1 MMQVV
6 WYVYLRVFL
15 FLRRE
20 NMFRIFKNRAKESTV
35 NAPVTGVCI
44 DITEVKDEA
53 FSSKLMG
60 DGLAFVPEESTVYAP
75 CNGKIDMIFPSM
87 HAFGIKRDDGLQV
100 LVHIGIDTVNLNGKG
115 FQTHK
120 RVNDKVRQGEPI
132 ISFDSSKFDQKY
144 DMTVMLLIVDN
155 GGSEYEKLKVGE
167 KVDCGTIVLQKKA

>member
-1 MMQVV
+1 MIL
-6 WYVYLRVFL
+6 YK
-15 FLRRE
+15 E
-20 NMFRIFKNRAKESTV
+20 NPE
-35 NAPVTGVCI
+35 
-44 DITEVKDEA
+44 DIEE
-53 FSSKLMG
+53 
-60 DGLAFVPEESTVYAP
+60 EESTEILAEDNEKNILLVPITGEVKSLSECKDAVFAEGTLGNGVIIEPAEGKVYAP

-115 FQTHK
+115 FRTHK

-155 GGSEYEKLKVGE
+155 GGSEYEKLTVGE
-167 KVDCGTIVLQKKA
+167 KVDCGTVVLQKKA

>member
-1 MMQVV
+1 
-6 WYVYLRVFL
+6 
-15 FLRRE
+15 
-20 NMFRIFKNRAKESTV
+20 MFRIFKNRAKESTI

-60 DGLAFVPEESTVYAP
+60 DGLAFIPEASTVYAP

-115 FQTHK
+115 FRTHK

-155 GGSEYEKLKVGE
+155 GGSEYEKLTVGE
-167 KVDCGTIVLQKKA
+167 KVDCGTVVLQKKA